1 LLLLK
6 SSINK
11 KIKIGDKV
19 KKLAYILICI
29 VAIGCKINYSFTGA
43 SIPEDV
49 KTVSVKTF
57 QIFAPLANANMSQTF
72 TEALKDKFLS
82 QTNLD
87 LVAKDGDLQFEGAIT
102 GYQISSV
109 AIQGNETAALNRL
122 LITVKVTF
130 TNTKEAEY
138 DFETNFSRFADYET
152 SQDLAAIEDGL
163 ITEINEQLTQDI
175 FNKAVSNW

>member
-1 LLLLK
+1 M
-6 SSINK
+6 K
-11 KIKIGDKV
+11 KYI
-19 KKLAYILICI
+19 YILALLI
-29 VAIGCKINYSFTGA
+29 VVGCKVNYSFTGA

-57 QIFAPLANANMSQTF
+57 QSYAPLANANLSQTF

-87 LVAKDGDLQFEGAIT
+87 LVTKNGDLQFEGSIT
-102 GYQISSV
+102 GYNVTSV

-122 LITVKVTF
+122 TITVKVKF
-130 TNTKEAEY
+130 TNTKDSDLDY
-138 DFETNFSRFADYET
+138 ETNFSRYTDYES
-152 SQDLAAIEDGL
+152 SQNLATIEDGL
-163 ITEINEQLTQDI
+163 ITDINDQLTQDI

>member
-1 LLLLK
+1 LK
-6 SSINK
+6 KTLI
-11 KIKIGDKV
+11 
-19 KKLAYILICI
+19 ILICV
-29 VAIGCKINYSFTGA
+29 VAIGCKMNYSFTGA
-43 SIPEDV
+43 SIPEEV

-57 QIFAPLANANMSQTF
+57 QVYAPLANANMSQTF

-87 LVAKDGDLQFEGAIT
+87 LVARDGDLQFEGAIT
-102 GYQISSV
+102 GYAISSV

-122 LITVKVTF
+122 LITVKVKF
-130 TNTKEAEY
+130 TNIKEEEY
-138 DFETNFSRFADYET
+138 DFETNFSRYADYET
-152 SQDLAAIEDGL
+152 SLDLSAIEEGL

>member
-1 LLLLK
+1 MR
-6 SSINK
+6 
-11 KIKIGDKV
+11 KII
-19 KKLAYILICI
+19 YILFC
-29 VAIGCKINYSFTGA
+29 VFALGCKVNYSFTGA

-57 QIFAPLANANMSQTF
+57 QNFAPLANVNLTQTF

-87 LVAKDGDLQFEGAIT
+87 IITNSGDLQFEGSIT
-102 GYQISSV
+102 GYNVTSV

-122 LITVKVTF
+122 TITVKAKF
-130 TNTKEAEY
+130 TNTKDKEL
-138 DFETNFSRFADYET
+138 DFESSFSRFSDYES
-152 SQDLAAIEDGL
+152 SQNLASIEDEL
-163 ITEINEQLTQDI
+163 IKDINDQLTQDI